1 MMRSGLVIGIL
12 LVIIGCDNPFAP
24 ALTKSNQQVFN
35 IVTQQRSPVEALT
48 NFRYAYAFKDSL
60 IYSDLLDSTFIFL
73 SKNYGTNPPTDIN
86 WGRDVDIKTTIGL
99 FRHFEVLELIWGTI
113 LFYEY
118 SLDSAQSEIKVTFQL
133 TFDGGT
139 EIPTLKGEALFNF
152 QKKSSGR
159 WTITRWEDLSSF

>member
-1 MMRSGLVIGIL
+1 MMRSVLFISIL
-12 LVIIGCDNPFAP
+12 LIIIGCDNPFAP
-24 ALTKSNQQVFN
+24 ALSRSNQQVFN
-35 IVTQQRSPVEALT
+35 IVTQQRSPVDVLT

-60 IYSDLLDSTFIFL
+60 IYSDLL
-73 SKNYGTNPPTDIN
+73 KNYGTNPPTDIN

-99 FRHFEVLELIWGTI
+99 FRHFEVLELIWGTV

-118 SLDSAQSEIKVTFQL
+118 SQDSVQSEIKVTFQL

-139 EIPTLKGEALFNF
+139 EIPTLKGEASFNF
-152 QKKSSGR
+152 QKKASGR